1 MNYFVSD
8 LPDSDFVPADLE
20 REGEY
25 VAEGEEDGDPFDG
38 EDERNVQGT
47 HSCFFFLKMCTLQG
61 IFMSIMSFE
70 ALGFLVFTN
79 NLVSFGG
86 HLSVYKD

>member
-1 MNYFVSD
+1 MHAYIEMIMNYFVSD

-47 HSCFFFLKMCTLQG
+47 HSCFFFSQNVYIARYFHEYHVIWSTW
-61 IFMSIMSFE
+61 IFSF
-70 ALGFLVFTN
+70 
-79 NLVSFGG
+79 
-86 HLSVYKD
+86 YKQFEKK